1 MDLIVNINNLRNE
14 EKRFPNKSDN
24 IDKTK
29 TFLQYH
35 LEKSG
40 RNKGSEKSV
49 RDIKSDLKVLHTHKN
64 SNPGTLLGNASI
76 ILERNTTNHTQTHQG
91 KGNS

>member
-1 MDLIVNINNLRNE
+1 MKKNAFPINLTILIKRKHFFNIILKNQE
-14 EKRFPNKSDN
+14 E
-24 IDKTK
+24 TK
-29 TFLQYH
+29 VL
-35 LEKSG
+35 K
-40 RNKGSEKSV
+40 NV